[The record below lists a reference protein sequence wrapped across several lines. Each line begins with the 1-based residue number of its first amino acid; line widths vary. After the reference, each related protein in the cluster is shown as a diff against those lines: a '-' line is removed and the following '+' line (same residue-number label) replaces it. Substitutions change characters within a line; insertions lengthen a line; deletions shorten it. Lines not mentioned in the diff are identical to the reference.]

1 MPCSRCGKSVEWSNN
16 VHWKSLG
23 RLKVG
28 EWDLVCRYKG
38 FPPNAFSTVVS
49 THTWVAL
56 CDYCFD
62 FRGGW
67 REYVGRVASERAAEY
82 EHSHCATRAEGVAA
96 WNKAFG
102 APGLLPCGS
111 SGLSTPGLL
120 PCGSSE
126 PAFGRGVVNPMNA
139 TDLGPYFRAEVRSQ
153 HSDLGPPAT
162 REDRDHP
169 SSSPMEPAVCSR
181 CNGLGHVAANCG
193 MQRPRPRSR
202 PRSGKGGGGNGGG
215 KGGGNGGNDGGG
227 NGGGGKG
234 GRSWQ

>member
-23 RLKVG
+23 HLKDG
-28 EWDLVCRYKG
+28 EWDVVREIKG
-38 FPPNAFSTVVS
+38 FPDDAFSTVVD

-56 CDYCFD
+56 CDHCFH

-67 REYVGRVASERAAEY
+67 RESPLFNESAAIGRAVERV
-82 EHSHCATRAEGVAA
+82 TRARCE
-96 WNKAFG
+96 AFG
-102 APGLLPCGS
+102 APGLTLCGR

-162 REDRDHP
+162 RGDRDHP
-169 SSSPMEPAVCSR
+169 SSSSMGPLVCSR
-181 CNGLGHVAANCG
+181 CNRLGHVVADCDMAVG
-193 MQRPRPRSR
+193 PRRRSH
-202 PRSGKGGGGNGGG
+202 SGKGGGGNRGG

-227 NGGGGKG
+227 NGGGGKC
-234 GRSWQ
+234 GRS